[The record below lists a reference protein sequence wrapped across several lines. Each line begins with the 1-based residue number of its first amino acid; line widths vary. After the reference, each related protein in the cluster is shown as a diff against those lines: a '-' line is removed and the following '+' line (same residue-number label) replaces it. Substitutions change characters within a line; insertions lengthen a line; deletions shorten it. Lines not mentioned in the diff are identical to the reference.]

1 MRGVTRIVLAVS
13 ASITASGNG
22 AAVNVSDFQGIC
34 QIIMNSGPTNAGTN
48 TVKLQ
53 HSDDGSTNWVD
64 VPNGAF
70 PAVGT
75 TAAAPSIT
83 MNSDALKKFVRVV
96 DTLAG
101 GANAVVRGVSL
112 VGRKQYT

>member
-13 ASITASGNG
+13 ASIAATGNG

-34 QIIMNSGPTNAGTN
+34 QII
-48 TVKLQ
+48 
-53 HSDDGSTNWVD
+53 
-64 VPNGAF
+64 
-70 PAVGT
+70 
-75 TAAAPSIT
+75 

>member
-48 TVKLQ
+48 TTKLQ

>member
-1 MRGVTRIVLAVS
+1 MRGVSRVVLAVS

-22 AAVNVSDFQGIC
+22 TAVSVSDYQGIC
-34 QIIMNSGPTNAGTN
+34 QLIMNSGPTNAGTN

-83 MNSDALKKFVRVV
+83 MNADALKKFVRVV

>member
-1 MRGVTRIVLAVS
+1 MRGVSRIVLAVS
-13 ASITASGNG
+13 AS
-22 AAVNVSDFQGIC
+22 
-34 QIIMNSGPTNAGTN
+34 
-48 TVKLQ
+48 
-53 HSDDGSTNWVD
+53 NWTD

>member
-1 MRGVTRIVLAVS
+1 MRGVTRIVLATS
-13 ASITASGNG
+13 ASITATGNG
-22 AAVNVSDFQGIC
+22 AAINVSDFQGIC
-34 QIIMNSGPTNAGTN
+34 QLIMNSGPTNAGTN

-75 TAAAPSIT
+75 TAASPSIT
-83 MNSDALKKFVRVV
+83 MNSDELKKFVRVV

-112 VGRKQYT
+112 VGKKQYA